1 MSGGRPDGEGLA
13 LPLSPPRKERHR
25 ESDTTMRKAWRAAD
39 SSEAREVGQHAVH
52 THDSESA
59 DGKQFGPSLL
69 HRPPYLAMHSTP
81 ISRQEPTQNTEG
93 SGTLAELGAGV
104 RGGRAKYTRSKQVY
118 CVV

>member
-1 MSGGRPDGEGLA
+1 
-13 LPLSPPRKERHR
+13 
-25 ESDTTMRKAWRAAD
+25 MRKAWRAAD